1 LSLLRIFSPEFG
13 EALLACHQS
22 MYRYARSLSR
32 DPDLAEELVQEAC
45 RRALSSVHKPSPLTE
60 DNTRAWLFTIVR
72 NLWHNELRHRSRWAG
87 SAEPLDGVAGSES
100 LDAHVARKLL
110 QSEVR
115 HAIDMLHVD
124 HREVILLRDIEG
136 LSYAEIS
143 RVLDC
148 PCGTVM
154 SRLARAR
161 QSLRVLL
168 SAPAPAPRE
177 ARK

>member
-1 LSLLRIFSPEFG
+1 
-13 EALLACHQS
+13 
-22 MYRYARSLSR
+22 M
-32 DPDLAEELVQEAC
+32 QEAC
-45 RRALSSVHKPSPLTE
+45 RRALSSAQKPSPLTE
-60 DNTRAWLFTIVR
+60 DSTRAWLFTIVR

-87 SAEPLDGVAGSES
+87 SDEPLEVVVASGS
-100 LDAHVARKLL
+100 LDAHVTRKLL

-115 HAIDMLHVD
+115 HAIDMLHTA

-143 RVLDC
+143 RILDC

-168 SAPAPAPRE
+168 CAPAAQRE
-177 ARK
+177 VRK